1 MGGADA
7 DDSLSGTTGMS
18 ERSPFS
24 SRAATRS
31 SSSATCLPS
40 TGTTVMASRGMA
52 MVIGT
57 SISRRPALA
66 GLPTWRGIA
75 MAPGELPNSMALS
88 TIIDTSLLRD
98 RSRKS
103 SRERTLRPGRVTST
117 VTLCRLSFFC
127 QVGVKPSQ

>member
-1 MGGADA
+1 
-7 DDSLSGTTGMS
+7 
-18 ERSPFS
+18 
-24 SRAATRS
+24 
-31 SSSATCLPS
+31 
-40 TGTTVMASRGMA
+40 
-52 MVIGT
+52 
-57 SISRRPALA
+57 
-66 GLPTWRGIA
+66 